1 MRKIKAFFIALV
13 LCIGTVW
20 VAKGHYDNVAKEA
33 LNNNSIRYDISFA
46 KFKSH
51 NILVNNIDDT
61 TLTVMGSSELS
72 RITGSKQHPKNAIDF
87 QDLKYMTIGQGYFQS
102 ILHTVTLGSIDEGIK
117 NRKVVLFLSP
127 QWFDQKGIR
136 KEAFASRYSEDHM
149 IYFLK
154 NQHITKETKEKVINR
169 VTALLKDNKDLIGRL
184 DKYKKMYVDNDIE
197 GYDKYYISAFSS
209 FINEK
214 YEYEYLFN
222 FKENKRIN
230 DKKYD
235 PNKIDFSSL
244 KKEGEEKA
252 KKSCT
257 NNDFG
262 IRDDYWNAHIKKRF
276 DKLKDSHK
284 DIKYK
289 DSIEY
294 NDLQLFLDVA
304 KELGIKV
311 ELVNQPVNG
320 PWYDYMGHSKEDRE
334 AYYQNIRNIANKN
347 NVELL
352 DLSNYEYEPYFFMD
366 ATHFGWKGW
375 AIINEELLK
384 FYQE

>member
-1 MRKIKAFFIALV
+1 MRKIQAFFIALV
-13 LCIGTVW
+13 LCISTVW
-20 VAKGHYDNVAKEA
+20 LAKGHLDTVAKEA
-33 LNNNSIRYDISFA
+33 SYNNSIRYDISFA

-87 QDLKYMTIGQGYFQS
+87 QDLKFMTIGQGYFQS
-102 ILHTVTLGSIDEGIK
+102 ILHTITLGSIDEGIK

-154 NQHITKETKEKVINR
+154 NQHITKETKGAVLKRI
-169 VTALLKDNKDLIGRL
+169 ASLLKENKDLTNRL
-184 DKYKKMYVDNDIE
+184 DKYKKLYVDNEIGE
-197 GYDKYYISAFSS
+197 YDKYYIQAFSS
-209 FINEK
+209 FINQK

-222 FKENKRIN
+222 FKGDKSINTNK
-230 DKKYD
+230 YE
-235 PNKIDFSSL
+235 PNNIDFHAL
-244 KKEGEEKA
+244 QIDGEKKA
-252 KKSCT
+252 QNACT
-257 NNDFG
+257 NNKFG
-262 IRDDYWNAHIKKRF
+262 IRDDYWNQHIKRRF
-276 DKLKDSHK
+276 NKLKDSHK
-284 DIKYK
+284 DIKY
-289 DSIEY
+289 SQSLEY

-320 PWYDYMGHSKEDRE
+320 PWYDYMGHSKEDRQM
-334 AYYQNIRNIANKN
+334 YYQNIRDIANAN
-347 NVELL
+347 SVALL
-352 DLSNYEYEPYFFMD
+352 DLSKYEYDPYFFMD